1 MWDVHQRARR
11 GIRLLVGRQ
20 AVLQLLAIGG
30 GIVVAR
36 GLGPEPLGVFGIA
49 LFVVGVLA
57 LVADLGMRT
66 VLIRRAAPVTE
77 LELGTCFTVQQGLVT
92 ALVAL
97 LVMAAP
103 AVATLYGQ
111 APGELAWLLR
121 LLALDLYLRSWRGMS
136 EVRLERELRYR
147 ELAVADVVGSVGYQA
162 VAIGLV
168 LAGWGVE
175 SLAWAVLT
183 GNVLRTALLYHA
195 SPWPVRLVLY
205 PPAVRELV
213 DDQTSNPPFGTNL
226 TYALERYVRV
236 HQTSGTSGSPLRWLD
251 TQESWE
257 WWARCWGFVL
267 RGAGVGPADRV
278 FFPFSF
284 GLFIGFWAGF
294 EGARALGALAIP
306 GGGQDSPTRL
316 AWMAALGA
324 TVLVCTP
331 SYALHLAEVARE
343 RGIDLSKLPVR
354 ITVHAGEPGA
364 GIPSVRARIED
375 GWGARAFDHGG
386 MTEMGAY
393 GYECA
398 QQAGLH
404 VNESEFIVEVID
416 PATAAPARDGE
427 LVLTNLGRV
436 GSPVV
441 RYRTGDHVRLAEAP
455 CPCSRTFSRLEGGIL
470 GRLDDM
476 LIVRGVNV
484 FPAAI
489 EGVVRRFP
497 AIDEFQIEVFRAGEL
512 DEVRVLVEVGDA
524 AGASRLQEALRTSLG
539 IRLEV
544 APVPLRS
551 LPRYELKARRVVRR

>member
-1 MWDVHQRARR
+1 MFDRTLETLEPE
-11 GIRLLVGRQ
+11 RLLVLQWRRFRGMAEELLVSNQFVGRKW
-20 AVLQLLAIGG
+20 
-30 GIVVAR
+30 
-36 GLGPEPLGVFGIA
+36 
-49 LFVVGVLA
+49 
-57 LVADLGMRT
+57 
-66 VLIRRAAPVTE
+66 RAAGVRSVE
-77 LELGTCFTVQQGLVT
+77 
-92 ALVAL
+92 
-97 LVMAAP
+97 
-103 AVATLYGQ
+103 
-111 APGELAWLLR
+111 
-121 LLALDLYLRSWRGMS
+121 DLRSWDDFR
-136 EVRLERELRYR
+136 RLP
-147 ELAVADVVGSVGYQA
+147 
-162 VAIGLV
+162 
-168 LAGWGVE
+168 
-175 SLAWAVLT
+175 LT
-183 GNVLRTALLYHA
+183 EKE
-195 SPWPVRLVLY
+195 
-205 PPAVRELV
+205 ELV

-316 AWMAALGA
+316 AWMEALGA

-364 GIPSVRARIED
+364 GIPAVRARIED

-393 GYECA
+393 GYECT

-524 AGASRLQEALRTSLG
+524 AGASRLQEALRASLG

>member
-1 MWDVHQRARR
+1 VFDRTLETLEPE
-11 GIRLLVGRQ
+11 RLLVLQWRRFRGMAEELLVSNQFVGRKW
-20 AVLQLLAIGG
+20 
-30 GIVVAR
+30 
-36 GLGPEPLGVFGIA
+36 
-49 LFVVGVLA
+49 
-57 LVADLGMRT
+57 
-66 VLIRRAAPVTE
+66 RAAGVRSVE
-77 LELGTCFTVQQGLVT
+77 
-92 ALVAL
+92 
-97 LVMAAP
+97 
-103 AVATLYGQ
+103 
-111 APGELAWLLR
+111 
-121 LLALDLYLRSWRGMS
+121 DLRSWDDFR
-136 EVRLERELRYR
+136 RLP
-147 ELAVADVVGSVGYQA
+147 
-162 VAIGLV
+162 
-168 LAGWGVE
+168 
-175 SLAWAVLT
+175 LT
-183 GNVLRTALLYHA
+183 EKE
-195 SPWPVRLVLY
+195 
-205 PPAVRELV
+205 ELV

-316 AWMAALGA
+316 AWMEALGA

-364 GIPSVRARIED
+364 GIPAVRARIED

-393 GYECA
+393 GYECT

-524 AGASRLQEALRTSLG
+524 AGASRLQEALRASLG

>member
-1 MWDVHQRARR
+1 MFDRTLETLEPE
-11 GIRLLVGRQ
+11 RLLGHQWRRFHGMAEELLASNQFVGRKW
-20 AVLQLLAIGG
+20 
-30 GIVVAR
+30 
-36 GLGPEPLGVFGIA
+36 
-49 LFVVGVLA
+49 
-57 LVADLGMRT
+57 
-66 VLIRRAAPVTE
+66 RAAGVRSVE
-77 LELGTCFTVQQGLVT
+77 
-92 ALVAL
+92 
-97 LVMAAP
+97 
-103 AVATLYGQ
+103 
-111 APGELAWLLR
+111 
-121 LLALDLYLRSWRGMS
+121 DLRSWDDFR
-136 EVRLERELRYR
+136 RLP
-147 ELAVADVVGSVGYQA
+147 
-162 VAIGLV
+162 
-168 LAGWGVE
+168 
-175 SLAWAVLT
+175 LT
-183 GNVLRTALLYHA
+183 EKE
-195 SPWPVRLVLY
+195 
-205 PPAVRELV
+205 ELV

-294 EGARALGALAIP
+294 EGTRALGALAIP

-316 AWMAALGA
+316 AWMEALGA

-331 SYALHLAEVARE
+331 SYALHLKEVARE

-364 GIPSVRARIED
+364 GIPAVRARIED

-393 GYECA
+393 GYECT

-416 PATAAPARDGE
+416 PATAGPARDGE

-455 CPCSRTFSRLEGGIL
+455 CPCGRTFSRLEGGIL

-497 AIDEFQIEVFRAGEL
+497 AIEEFQIEVFRAGEL
-512 DEVRVLVEVGDA
+512 DEVRVLVEVGDT
-524 AGASRLQEALRTSLG
+524 AGASRLQEALRASLG

-544 APVPLRS
+544 APVPPRS